1 MEHVLLLNG
10 AVSDALLLLDVV
22 IRRSNL
28 AVDIIAHHIKVV
40 LLLRLFVPKI
50 HPGMTCFKALRSHY

>member
-28 AVDIIAHHIKVV
+28 AVDIIAQHIKVI
-40 LLLRLFVPKI
+40 LLLRLFVP
-50 HPGMTCFKALRSHY
+50 